1 MSINLADYDNRGYRA
16 GAGLLKRILWYLMN
30 ATVLHSWLTPSSRIK
45 VAILRVFGAKLGK
58 GVIIKPRVNI
68 KYPWYLIIGDNTW
81 IGEGVWI
88 DNLTW
93 VRIGS
98 NVCISQEAYL
108 LTGNHNYKDKKFGL
122 IIGEINIE
130 DGVWIGARSVVCP
143 GVHCGKQSIL
153 TVGSILQKGTV
164 VNGVYRGNP
173 AELIRERG
181 IEDNV

>member
-1 MSINLADYDNRGYRA
+1 M
-16 GAGLLKRILWYLMN
+16 
-30 ATVLHSWLTPSSRIK
+30 
-45 VAILRVFGAKLGK
+45 LRVFGAKLGK

-130 DGVWIGARSVVCP
+130 DGAWIGARSIVCP
-143 GVHCGKQSIL
+143 GVSCGKHSVL
-153 TVGSILQKGTV
+153 TVGSILQKDAV
-164 VNGVYRGNP
+164 ANRIYRGNP
-173 AELIRERG
+173 AELIRERV